1 MDSDSHNDFS
11 FFCLYFFC
19 FGPLFVLFLFVLLI
33 LCLFRIYLGDLF
45 FIHAYRDLVVLIK
58 YSIAC

>member
-1 MDSDSHNDFS
+1 MISLS
-11 FFCLYFFC
+11 FVFIFFC
-19 FGPLFVLFLFVLLI
+19 FDPLFVLFLLVLLI

-45 FIHAYRDLVVLIK
+45 FIHAYRDLVVIK